1 MSIKGEIYRH
11 LPLDLKISIEIYK
24 KTKNEEQKC
33 INNVGNKPKIYIIGE
48 SDNGNVGDLAI
59 SLSQYEFVRE
69 KVGGDIEII
78 RILYSDFWK
87 YFKWIEKNIT
97 EDDLII
103 IVGGGNIGDVYI
115 EAEEIRQVIIRKY
128 PQNEIIVFPS
138 TIFYQNTSK
147 NNEIYQKS
155 LKIYNTHKKLF
166 LYARERYSYDLLK
179 KFYPHC
185 KVYLL
190 PDIVFSYPYITNNL
204 PRENKILLCLRH
216 DAEGVLSENQINK
229 ILDVCKSKCKHVFF
243 TDTFIEN
250 VYAPDDS
257 KRKEI
262 IQKKLAEFSQA
273 QLIITDRLHGMIL
286 AYLSK
291 TPCIVLSNYNYKI
304 EGVYEWIKEI
314 EWVVYTDKIEKIDSL
329 TDELMGKTFIKDS
342 KKLEYKTLEKQL
354 DSWVKQ
360 WR

>member
-1 MSIKGEIYRH
+1 M
-11 LPLDLKISIEIYK
+11 
-24 KTKNEEQKC
+24 
-33 INNVGNKPKIYIIGE
+33 
-48 SDNGNVGDLAI
+48 
-59 SLSQYEFVRE
+59 
-69 KVGGDIEII
+69 
-78 RILYSDFWK
+78 
-87 YFKWIEKNIT
+87 
-97 EDDLII
+97 
-103 IVGGGNIGDVYI
+103 
-115 EAEEIRQVIIRKY
+115 
-128 PQNEIIVFPS
+128 
-138 TIFYQNTSK
+138 
-147 NNEIYQKS
+147 
-155 LKIYNTHKKLF
+155 
-166 LYARERYSYDLLK
+166 
-179 KFYPHC
+179 
-185 KVYLL
+185 
-190 PDIVFSYPYITNNL
+190 
-204 PRENKILLCLRH
+204 
-216 DAEGVLSENQINK
+216 
-229 ILDVCKSKCKHVFF
+229 FF

>member
-1 MSIKGEIYRH
+1 M
-11 LPLDLKISIEIYK
+11 D
-24 KTKNEEQKC
+24 
-33 INNVGNKPKIYIIGE
+33 
-48 SDNGNVGDLAI
+48 
-59 SLSQYEFVRE
+59 
-69 KVGGDIEII
+69 
-78 RILYSDFWK
+78 W
-87 YFKWIEKNIT
+87 KNIT

-147 NNEIYQKS
+147 NNEIYQKVWKYIIHI
-155 LKIYNTHKKLF
+155 KIIFVCTWKI
-166 LYARERYSYDLLK
+166 LLWSVK

-229 ILDVCKSKCKHVFF
+229 ILDVCKAKCKNVFF

-262 IQKKLAEFSQA
+262 IQ
-273 QLIITDRLHGMIL
+273 
-286 AYLSK
+286 
-291 TPCIVLSNYNYKI
+291 N
-304 EGVYEWIKEI
+304 
-314 EWVVYTDKIEKIDSL
+314 
-329 TDELMGKTFIKDS
+329 
-342 KKLEYKTLEKQL
+342 
-354 DSWVKQ
+354 
-360 WR
+360 